1 MPKALFV
8 EIEAKAGAEA
18 EITQF
23 LHGALAT
30 AESEPDTRDWYALR
44 FDDSHFAVFDTF
56 DGNLGRLKHLA
67 GGIGRSLVVKS
78 MSSLNGLPDITSS
91 ELVAAKLPTGDAAMR
106 FALHVPIETRMGQGR
121 DFGEF
126 LVGARALVEA
136 EPGTVAWYALRSGPN
151 SFAIVDFFADE
162 AARDAHLQGA
172 VAQGLAQQVGRYL
185 DAMPEIRHASVLASK
200 RSGWDEISSAAQQV
214 HPEQS
219 VRIAPET
226 A

>member
-18 EITQF
+18 EITGF
-23 LHGALAT
+23 LQGALET

-78 MSSLNGLPDITSS
+78 MSSLTGLPDITSA
-91 ELVAAKLPTGDAAMR
+91 ELVAAKLPTGDVAPHH
-106 FALHVPIETRMGQGR
+106 ALYVPIETRLGQGR

-126 LVGARALVEA
+126 LVGARGMVED
-136 EPGTVAWYALRSGPN
+136 EPGTIAWYALRIGPN
-151 SFAIVDFFADE
+151 RFAIVDFFADE
-162 AARDAHLQGA
+162 AAREAHLQGA

-185 DAMPEIRHASVLASK
+185 DTMPEIRHAAVLASK
-200 RSGWDEISSAAQQV
+200 RSGWEQVASAAQQM

-219 VRIAPET
+219 VRIAPK
-226 A
+226 AG

>member
-8 EIEAKAGAEA
+8 EIEAKAGAED
-18 EITQF
+18 EITAF

-44 FDDSHFAVFDTF
+44 FDDSRFAVFDTF

-91 ELVAAKLPTGDAAMR
+91 ELVAAKLPTGDAPTHH
-106 FALHVPIETRMGQGR
+106 ALYVPIETRLGQGR

-126 LVGARALVEA
+126 LVEARTLVEA
-136 EPGTVAWYALRSGPN
+136 ERGTLAWYALRSGPN

-162 AARDAHLQGA
+162 AAREAHLQGA

-185 DAMPEIRHASVLASK
+185 DAMPEIRHAHVLASK
-200 RSGWDEISSAAQQV
+200 RSGWEQIASAAQQV
-214 HPEQS
+214 HPEQP
-219 VRIAPET
+219 VRIAPE
-226 A
+226 AG

>member
-8 EIEAKAGAEA
+8 EIEAKAGAEG
-18 EITQF
+18 EITEF
-23 LHGALAT
+23 LQGALAT

-44 FDDSHFAVFDTF
+44 FDASHFAVFDTF

-91 ELVAAKLPTGDAAMR
+91 ELVAAKLPTGDVAPQH
-106 FALHVPIETRMGQGR
+106 ALYVPIETRMGQGR

-126 LVGARALVEA
+126 LVGARSLVEA
-136 EPGTVAWYALRSGPN
+136 EHGTIAWYALRSGPN
-151 SFAIVDFFADE
+151 SFAIVDFFAEE
-162 AARDAHLQGA
+162 AAREAHLQGA

-185 DAMPEIRHASVLASK
+185 DAMPEIRHAAVLASK
-200 RSGWDEISSAAQQV
+200 RSGWEQVVSAAQQV
-214 HPEQS
+214 HPEQA
-219 VRIAPET
+219 VRIAPKT
-226 A
+226 T

>member
-8 EIEAKAGAEA
+8 EIEAKPGAEA
-18 EITQF
+18 DITGF

-30 AESEPDTRDWYALR
+30 AEAEPDTRDWYALR
-44 FDDSHFAVFDTF
+44 FDATRFAVFDTF

-67 GGIGRSLVVKS
+67 GGIGRGLVVKS
-78 MSSLNGLPDITSS
+78 MSSLTGLPDITSA
-91 ELVAAKLPTGDAAMR
+91 ELVAAKLPTGDAPTHH
-106 FALHVPIETRMGQGR
+106 ALYVPIETRLGQGR

-126 LVGARALVEA
+126 LVEARALVE
-136 EPGTVAWYALRSGPN
+136 EEHGTVAWYALRSGPN

-162 AARDAHLQGA
+162 AAREAHLRGA

-185 DAMPEIRHASVLASK
+185 DAMPEIRPAAVLASK
-200 RSGWDEISSAAQQV
+200 RSGWDEIASAAQQM

-219 VRIAPET
+219 VRIAPK
-226 A
+226 AG

>member
-8 EIEAKAGAEA
+8 EIEAKTGAED
-18 EITQF
+18 EITGF

-30 AESEPDTRDWYALR
+30 AENEPDTRDWYALR
-44 FDDSHFAVFDTF
+44 FDERRFAVFDTF

-67 GGIGRSLVVKS
+67 GGIGRGLAVRS
-78 MSSLNGLPDITSS
+78 MSSLAGLPDITSS
-91 ELVAAKLPTGDAAMR
+91 ELVAAKLPTGDAATHH
-106 FALHVPIETRMGQGR
+106 ALHVPIETRMGQGR

-126 LVGARALVEA
+126 LVQARALVED
-136 EPGTVAWYALRSGPN
+136 EPGTIAWYALRSRPN
-151 SFAIVDFFADE
+151 SFAITGFFADE
-162 AARDAHLQGA
+162 AAREAHLRGA

-185 DAMPEIRHASVLASK
+185 DAMPEIRPAAVLASK

-219 VRIAPET
+219 VRIAPEAT
-226 A
+226 